1 MSAAAAPIR
10 HRAPPRWI
18 LSFADLC
25 LLLLCFFVILNA
37 QKGDPKRV
45 AQGMRAAF
53 GEPAPA
59 AARTDYRAAL
69 LFEPGEAV
77 LTAPA
82 ARWLGGLGRQA
93 AAAGADVLIVSDGL
107 DPATARLDGWEL
119 AAARVAA
126 TGRAVRAGG
135 LSEAHVTLSIPAM
148 GGGRHRAAQ
157 TLRITTAPRG

>member
-1 MSAAAAPIR
+1 MSAAARSA
-10 HRAPPRWI
+10 ATPRWI

-45 AQGMRAAF
+45 AEGIRAAF
-53 GEPAPA
+53 GDAVPA
-59 AARTDYRAAL
+59 ATRTDTRAAL

-77 LTAPA
+77 LTPAA

-93 AAAGADVLIVSDGL
+93 AAAGTDVLIVSDGL

-126 TGRAVRAGG
+126 AGRGVRAGG

-148 GGGRHRAAQ
+148 GGGGHRAAQ
-157 TLRITTAPRG
+157 TLRITTVPRG